1 VLALAASYTHSSRH
15 TCVQTT
21 RTEMDGGMVALASN
35 KLGVL
40 DEVKSRASPVGG
52 KPTAAGLAS
61 VVRLTWVI
69 LIQYL
74 IRSLMRIE
82 TNRAY
87 ANEAMRNHSMLFFY
101 YQLS

>member
-1 VLALAASYTHSSRH
+1 MLALAASYTHSSRH

-21 RTEMDGGMVALASN
+21 RTEMHGGTVALASN
-35 KLGVL
+35 KLDVL

-61 VVRLTWVI
+61 VRLTWVI

-74 IRSLMRIE
+74 IRSLMRLE
-82 TNRAY
+82 TNTACFY
-87 ANEAMRNHSMLFFY
+87 FLHTAACMRTKP
-101 YQLS
+101 

>member
-1 VLALAASYTHSSRH
+1 MH
-15 TCVQTT
+15 
-21 RTEMDGGMVALASN
+21 GGTVALASN
-35 KLGVL
+35 KLDVL

-52 KPTAAGLAS
+52 KPTAVGQLAS

-82 TNRAY
+82 TNRACFY
-87 ANEAMRNHSMLFFY
+87 FLHTAACMRTKPRENIVCYSFNNASWF
-101 YQLS
+101 